1 MDDFALRRRFF
12 AEEIEAV
19 AGLTTPALVEALAAV
34 PREAYLPPGPWVV
47 RAEGDAGAAARQ
59 TPDANPAR
67 VYHNVSIAIDPAR
80 QLFNGGPA
88 IVASTIDA
96 LALRSGARVL
106 HVGCGLGYYTAILAH
121 IVGATGRVEA
131 IEVDAALAS
140 DARARLRLMPWVH
153 VTHGNGSAG
162 LPRDLDAI
170 LVSAGLTHVPDAWL
184 DALAPDGR
192 IVLPLTA
199 TLPQMGP
206 LGKGPMLLLTRMA
219 DGSFA
224 VRRLAPVIAA
234 YSAVGLRDEGIG
246 AALGQAMARAPFAVP
261 RRLRRD
267 PHEPTADCWLHAPT
281 FCFSLT

>member
-1 MDDFALRRRFF
+1 MDDLAPRRRFF

-19 AGLTTPALVEALAAV
+19 ASLTTPALVEALATV
-34 PREAYLPPGPWVV
+34 PREAFLPPGPWVV
-47 RAEGDAGAAARQ
+47 RGEGDIGAAPRR
-59 TPDANPAR
+59 TPDANPAC
-67 VYHNVSIAIDPAR
+67 VYHNLSIAIDPAR
-80 QLFNGGPA
+80 QLFNGGPG

-106 HVGCGLGYYTAILAH
+106 HVGCGFGYYTAILAH
-121 IVGATGRVEA
+121 IVGPTGRVDA
-131 IEVDAALAS
+131 LEVDAALA
-140 DARARLRLMPWVH
+140 DEARARLQAMPCVH
-153 VTHGNGSAG
+153 VAHGDGSAG
-162 LPRDLDAI
+162 VPHELDAI

-184 DALAPDGR
+184 DALAADGR

-199 TLPQMGP
+199 TLPPMGP
-206 LGKGPMLLLTRMA
+206 LGKGPMLLLTRVS

-224 VRRLAPVIAA
+224 VRRIAPVIAA
-234 YSAVGLRDEGIG
+234 YSAVGLRDAVLD

-281 FCFSLT
+281 FCFSLA